1 MGNYE
6 EGWFGQKGNGWIVA
20 AVIVAVAA
28 AFWIFGSTAW
38 FAPNGEP
45 FPCGSVVSPRFSTPG
60 PCTDKLEVRRN
71 VGLLLGAAGIG
82 LAIIGYYSNN
92 RWSADVAPEET
103 LGVPQRAPGRTTPE
117 TVRPAPRQAASP
129 DKEAVNATIRRLK
142 SLDRYLDDP
151 EHKTG
156 RRAVEPRKSTDPATC
171 SRSAG
176 SQRGGRT
183 RLPQH

>member
-71 VGLLLGAAGIG
+71 VGILLGAAGIG
-82 LAIIGYYSNN
+82 LAIIGYFSII
-92 RWSADVAPEET
+92 
-103 LGVPQRAPGRTTPE
+103 GGRPTWPL
-117 TVRPAPRQAASP
+117 
-129 DKEAVNATIRRLK
+129 RRLWVYHAR
-142 SLDRYLDDP
+142 SGQNDSRNGEAGP
-151 EHKTG
+151 RG
-156 RRAVEPRKSTDPATC
+156 RLPR
-171 SRSAG
+171 
-176 SQRGGRT
+176 RT
-183 RLPQH
+183 RKQSTPPSVGSSR